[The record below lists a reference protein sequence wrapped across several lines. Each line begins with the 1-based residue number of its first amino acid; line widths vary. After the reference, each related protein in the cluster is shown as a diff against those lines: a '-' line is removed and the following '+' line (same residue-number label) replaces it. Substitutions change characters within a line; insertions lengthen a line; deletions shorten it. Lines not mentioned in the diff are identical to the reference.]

1 MLRLLGA
8 VLVIAFSTGYG
19 FTMGVEVKQRLE
31 ELRALKKLVLM
42 LRGEIKYA
50 KAPLP
55 EAFQNMGGRL
65 KEPFQSWCNR
75 MSEEL
80 FSLSGKNFLEIWEK
94 HIKEDLGKSRLK
106 KEDLKL
112 LASLG
117 EQIGY
122 LDVQMQLNNI
132 DLYVEQLE
140 VEIRQA
146 KAEAAKKVRIYQCL
160 GTMAGILFVI
170 FMI

>member
-1 MLRLLGA
+1 MLKLLGA
-8 VLVIAFSTGYG
+8 FLVIVFSTGYG
-19 FTMGVEVKQRLE
+19 FTMGVEVKQRLA
-31 ELRALKKLVLM
+31 ELRMLKKVVLM
-42 LRGEIKYA
+42 LRGEINYA

-55 EAFQNMGGRL
+55 EAFQNIGGRL
-65 KEPFQSWCNR
+65 KEPFQSWCR
-75 MSEEL
+75 KISEEL
-80 FSLSGKNFLEIWEK
+80 FALSGKDFLEIWEF
-94 HIKEDLGKSRLK
+94 HIRSDLGQSKLN

-112 LASLG
+112 LSQLG

-140 VEIRQA
+140 TEIRA
-146 KAEAAKKVRIYQCL
+146 AEAESAKKVRIYQCL